1 MRPAGL
7 VAHRVIA
14 VPMAAFLGVMG
25 DWHVGLPFYVG
36 LENAHEKA
44 FYAWLLEESAAV
56 MLLSDLVIPC
66 LARAPEIRWDL
77 TGAAILNV
85 KRQRLDHPVT
95 MQECVCLTRLCRML
109 GAFSSCGT
117 PLGAHGQRHIEN
129 CCDRRRKLDF
139 RRHRARVFPG
149 PACDRDRRGLDQ
161 RRVLDPESSA
171 HLFLDGRPPRPL
183 LAWVLVFRLLYC
195 SGQAPSAWA
204 YSALSR
210 YISVRAPFSGC
221 RRCFCPWYLSQ
232 AQSATPGSCKA
243 PKDRPSYQKA
253 PQCSACKRVAV
264 QGVAPAIR
272 PAMPAEWPAMT
283 VNAS

>member
-171 HLFLDGRPPRPL
+171 HLFLDGRPPAALVGVGFSVSASL
-183 LAWVLVFRLLYC
+183 LF
-195 SGQAPSAWA
+195 GT
-204 YSALSR
+204 SALSMGVFGALAVHLGPR
-210 YISVRAPFSGC
+210 PVFWLSAVFLSVVFIAGAIGYARIV
-221 RRCFCPWYLSQ
+221 
-232 AQSATPGSCKA
+232 QSPERP
-243 PKDRPSYQKA
+243 PKLPE
-253 PQCSACKRVAV
+253 SAAV
-264 QGVAPAIR
+264 LR
-272 PAMPAEWPAMT
+272 L
-283 VNAS
+283 

>member
-129 CCDRRRKLDF
+129 CCLYPPLYKSSCDPRELPLPCPARRK
-139 RRHRARVFPG
+139 
-149 PACDRDRRGLDQ
+149 GL
-161 RRVLDPESSA
+161 A
-171 HLFLDGRPPRPL
+171 
-183 LAWVLVFRLLYC
+183 
-195 SGQAPSAWA
+195 
-204 YSALSR
+204 
-210 YISVRAPFSGC
+210 VRS
-221 RRCFCPWYLSQ
+221 L
-232 AQSATPGSCKA
+232 
-243 PKDRPSYQKA
+243 RPSESRA
-253 PQCSACKRVAV
+253 GALR
-264 QGVAPAIR
+264 
-272 PAMPAEWPAMT
+272 
-283 VNAS
+283 

>member
-1 MRPAGL
+1 MVSATLRIAVTGVASLTSGVIVLAFFQDRL
-7 VAHRVIA
+7 VTVIA
-14 VPMAAFLGVMG
+14 VALIS
-25 DWHVGLPFYVG
+25 VGF
-36 LENAHEKA
+36 
-44 FYAWLLEESAAV
+44 S
-56 MLLSDLVIPC
+56 
-66 LARAPEIRWDL
+66 
-77 TGAAILNV
+77 ILNQV
-85 KRQRLDHPVT
+85 RT
-95 MQECVCLTRLCRML
+95 Y
-109 GAFSSCGT
+109 
-117 PLGAHGQRHIEN
+117 
-129 CCDRRRKLDF
+129 
-139 RRHRARVFPG
+139 
-149 PACDRDRRGLDQ
+149 
-161 RRVLDPESSA
+161 
-171 HLFLDGRPPRPL
+171 FLMAGPPRPL

-272 PAMPAEWPAMT
+272 PAMPAIRPAMT
-283 VNAS
+283 GVIVQRTIIPAFPAVRHCGPHGPCIV